1 MIKYLIGK
9 LGLAYA
15 LKAPNHRG
23 KFRFLNLLDHLFG
36 PFVLHNSAE
45 QFYLTVYLSSS
56 MDTSYFRN
64 PTSASLGKISGKSID
79 EVTPLLVKALRLGDV
94 FVDIGA
100 NIGFLSIM
108 ASKRVGASGLV
119 VAIEPSSRE
128 YGRLLANLTR
138 NRVGNIIPIHAAL
151 GEESSIVDL
160 EIAPHHT
167 GLNRLSV
174 GGAQSD
180 CYVKVPMFFGSG
192 LLSKLLPMRT
202 PALVKIDVEGAEVLV
217 LRGLKDYLMK
227 TQPANVV
234 VEVTPHFL
242 ARHDTTKEELYG
254 IMAGIG
260 YRPLFNF
267 SETQFDEVFRPESH
281 FKSNPTQRG
290 EIGLQGGL

>member
-1 MIKYLIGK
+1 MISRLIGK
-9 LGLAYA
+9 LGLTYA
-15 LKAPNHRG
+15 LNVPAHRG
-23 KFRFLNLLDHLFG
+23 KFRFLNLLDRFFG
-36 PFVLHNSAE
+36 PFVLNNSAE
-45 QFYLTVYLSSS
+45 QIYLTVYLSSS

-64 PTSASLGKISGKSID
+64 PTSTSLEELSGKSID
-79 EVTPLLVKALRLGDV
+79 EVAPLMVKALRPGDV

-138 NRVGNIIPIHAAL
+138 NKVGNIIPVHAAL
-151 GEESSIVDL
+151 GEKGGIVDL

-167 GLNRLSV
+167 GLNRLSA
-174 GGAQSD
+174 GGTQSD
-180 CYVKVPMFFGSG
+180 YCVKVPMFFGSG
-192 LLSKLLPMRT
+192 LLSKLLLMRT

-254 IMAGIG
+254 IMASIG
-260 YRPLFNF
+260 YLPLFNL
-267 SETQFDEVFRPESH
+267 SETQFDEVFRPASH
-281 FKSNPTQRG
+281 FKSNPTQPSKMG
-290 EIGLQGGL
+290 I

>member
-1 MIKYLIGK
+1 MIKHLIGK

-23 KFRFLNLLDHLFG
+23 KFRFLNLLDQMFG
-36 PFVLHNSAE
+36 PFVINNSDE
-45 QFYLTVYLSSS
+45 QICLTVYLSSS

-64 PTSASLGKISGKSID
+64 PTSASLGKLSGKSID
-79 EVTPLLVKALRLGDV
+79 EVAPLLVKELRLGDV
-94 FVDIGA
+94 FIDIGA

-128 YGRLLANLTR
+128 YGRLLANLAR
-138 NRVGNIIPIHAAL
+138 NQVGNVIPVHAAL
-151 GEESSIVDL
+151 GEKSSIVDL

-167 GLNRLSV
+167 GLNRLSAD
-174 GGAQSD
+174 GAQSD
-180 CYVKVPMFFGSG
+180 CRLKVPMFFGSG
-192 LLSKLLPMRT
+192 LLSKLLPRQT

-217 LRGLKDYLMK
+217 LRGLRNYLMK

-234 VEVTPHFL
+234 VEVTPQFL
-242 ARHDTTKEELYG
+242 ARYHTTKEELYG

-260 YRPLFNF
+260 YRPLFNL
-267 SETQFDEVFRPESH
+267 SETQFDEVFRPASH
-281 FKSNPTQRG
+281 FKSDLTQRG
-290 EIGLQGGL
+290 